1 MDSYPLL
8 EQINS
13 PADVKSLPENALPQ
27 LAEEARRCLLN
38 TVSKTGGHLASNL
51 GVVELTIALHRVFN
65 SPHDKIVWDVGH
77 QIYTHKLL
85 TGRFKD
91 FGTLRQDG
99 GLSGFS
105 NPAESEHD
113 PFYSGHASVSVS
125 AAYGIASA
133 NKLKGKKNYT
143 IAVVGDG
150 AFTGGEIFEGMNN
163 AGGERTR
170 LIVILNDNEMSISE
184 NVGSFADHLAVIK
197 ARPSYFRT
205 KAWIE
210 RGLNKIPRIGVRLSN
225 GLFKLKTTL
234 KRALYKNSTMF
245 EELGFRYMG
254 PVDGHNI
261 PVLCD
266 ALEAAKTAHYPILLH
281 IKTVKGKGYE
291 YAESDPALFH
301 GISRF
306 DVDTGEFKNSRGFS
320 NAFGDFLCGFAEK
333 DARICAV
340 TAAMAIGTGLQQ
352 FSERFPDRFFDVGIA
367 EQHAVTFSAGL
378 AKGGMVPVFA
388 VYSAFLQRAYDQL
401 IHDVALQ
408 KLKVIIC
415 VDRCGFVTGDGETH
429 HGLFDVPMLG
439 AVPNTV
445 IYSPADY
452 AELRRDL
459 YRAIYKDPNGI
470 IAVRLPK
477 GCEPDI
483 PEDLRAGEGD
493 SYVFGEEGAG
503 TAIVTYGR
511 VYAAAAAAY
520 RKLEDTRLVK
530 LNRIKPV
537 DPAAVSAVLTCE
549 RVFFF
554 EESERSGGAGE
565 EFGYLLNKAG
575 FKGEFILHA
584 VENKFVPQSEDK
596 ILLHR
601 YGFDEEGI
609 VAEVQSSKF
618 QVPTQ
623 KEQA

>member
-8 EQINS
+8 EQIKS
-13 PADVKSLPENALPQ
+13 PADVKALPENELPQ
-27 LAEEARRCLLN
+27 LAEEARRCLIS
-38 TVSKTGGHLASNL
+38 TVSQTGGHLASNL

-99 GLSGFS
+99 GISGFS

-125 AAYGIASA
+125 AAYGIARA
-133 NKLKGKKNYT
+133 NLIRGRKNYT

-150 AFTGGEIFEGMNN
+150 AFTGGEIFEGLNN

-184 NVGSFADHLAVIK
+184 NVGSLANHLAVIK

-205 KAWIE
+205 KARIE
-210 RGLNKIPRIGVRLSN
+210 RGLNLIPLIGVHLSN
-225 GLFKLKTTL
+225 GLFRLKTTL

-281 IKTVKGKGYE
+281 IKTTKGKGYE

-306 DVDTGEFKNSRGFS
+306 DIETGEFKNSRGFS
-320 NAFGDFLCGFAEK
+320 NAFGDAICDFAEK

-340 TAAMAIGTGLQQ
+340 TAAMAIGTGLDK
-352 FSERFPDRFFDVGIA
+352 FSKKFPDRFFDVGIA
-367 EQHAVTFSAGL
+367 EQHAVTFCSGL

-401 IHDVALQ
+401 VHDVALQ

-429 HGLFDVPMLG
+429 HGLLDVPML
-439 AVPNTV
+439 NTIPDV
-445 IYSPADY
+445 IIYSPADY
-452 AELRRDL
+452 AELSRCL
-459 YRAIYKDPNGI
+459 YRAIYKDPDGI

-483 PEDLRAGEGD
+483 PEDLRPGEGD
-493 SYVFGEEGAG
+493 CDVFVEENAE
-503 TAIVTYGR
+503 TSIVTYGR

-520 RKLEDTRLVK
+520 RKLDDTKLIK
-530 LNRIKPV
+530 LNRIKPI
-537 DPAAVSAVLTCE
+537 DPAAVSAALTCK

-565 EFGYLLNKAG
+565 EFGYLLSKAG

-609 VAEVQSSKF
+609 IDSVLSSKF
-618 QVPTQ
+618 QVTSS
-623 KEQA
+623 KQA

>member
-1 MDSYPLL
+1 ML

-13 PADVKSLPENALPQ
+13 PADVKALPENELPQ
-27 LAEEARRCLLN
+27 LAEEARRCLIS
-38 TVSKTGGHLASNL
+38 TVSQTGGHLASNL

-65 SPHDKIVWDVGH
+65 SPHDRIVWDVGH

-85 TGRFKD
+85 TGRFRD

-99 GLSGFS
+99 GISGFS

-125 AAYGIASA
+125 AAYGIARA
-133 NKLKGKKNYT
+133 NLLKGKKNYT

-150 AFTGGEIFEGMNN
+150 AFTGGEIFEGLNN

-184 NVGSFADHLAVIK
+184 NVGSLANHLAVIK

-205 KAWIE
+205 KARIE
-210 RGLNKIPRIGVRLSN
+210 RGLNLIPLVGVHLSN
-225 GLFKLKTTL
+225 GLFRLKTTL

-281 IKTVKGKGYE
+281 IKTTKGKGYE

-306 DVDTGEFKNSRGFS
+306 DIDTGEFKNSRGFS
-320 NAFGDFLCGFAEK
+320 NAFGDAICDFAEK

-340 TAAMAIGTGLQQ
+340 TAAMAIGTGLDK
-352 FSERFPDRFFDVGIA
+352 FSEKFPDRFFDVGIA
-367 EQHAVTFSAGL
+367 EQHAVTFCAGL

-401 IHDVALQ
+401 VHDVALQ
-408 KLKVIIC
+408 KLKVVIC

-429 HGLFDVPMLG
+429 HGLLDVPML
-439 AVPNTV
+439 NTIPDAI

-452 AELRRDL
+452 AELSRCL
-459 YRAIYKDPNGI
+459 YRAIYKDPDGI
-470 IAVRLPK
+470 VAVRLPK

-493 SYVFGEEGAG
+493 CDVFGEETAG

-520 RKLEDTRLVK
+520 RKLDDTKLIK
-530 LNRIKPV
+530 LNRIKPI
-537 DPAAVSAVLTCE
+537 DPAAVSAAFSCK

-565 EFGYLLNKAG
+565 EFGYLLSRAG
-575 FKGEFILHA
+575 FKGEYILHA
-584 VENKFVPQSEDK
+584 VENRFVPQSEDK
-596 ILLHR
+596 ILLRR
-601 YGFDEEGI
+601 YGFDEESI
-609 VAEVQSSKF
+609 VGTVNNFRNQ
-618 QVPTQ
+618 T
-623 KEQA
+623 

>member
-1 MDSYPLL
+1 ML

-13 PADVKSLPENALPQ
+13 PADVKALPENELPQ
-27 LAEEARRCLLN
+27 LAEEARRCLIS
-38 TVSKTGGHLASNL
+38 TVSQTGGHLASNL

-65 SPHDKIVWDVGH
+65 SPHDRIVWDVGH

-85 TGRFKD
+85 TGRFRD

-99 GLSGFS
+99 GISGFS

-125 AAYGIASA
+125 AAYGIARA
-133 NKLKGKKNYT
+133 NLLKGKKNYT

-150 AFTGGEIFEGMNN
+150 AFTGGEIFEGLNN

-184 NVGSFADHLAVIK
+184 NVGSLANHLAVIK

-205 KAWIE
+205 KARIE
-210 RGLNKIPRIGVRLSN
+210 RGLNLIPLVGVHLSN
-225 GLFKLKTTL
+225 GLFRLKTTL

-281 IKTVKGKGYE
+281 IKTTKGKGYE

-306 DVDTGEFKNSRGFS
+306 DIDTGEFKNSRGFS
-320 NAFGDFLCGFAEK
+320 NAFGDAICDFAEK

-340 TAAMAIGTGLQQ
+340 TAAMAIGTGLDR
-352 FSERFPDRFFDVGIA
+352 FSEKFPDRFFDVGIA
-367 EQHAVTFSAGL
+367 EQHAVTFCAGL

-401 IHDVALQ
+401 VHDVALQ
-408 KLKVIIC
+408 KLKVVIC

-429 HGLFDVPMLG
+429 HGLLDVPML
-439 AVPNTV
+439 NTIPDAI

-452 AELRRDL
+452 AELSRCL
-459 YRAIYKDPNGI
+459 YRAIYKDPDGI
-470 IAVRLPK
+470 VAVRLPK

-483 PEDLRAGEGD
+483 PEDLKAGEGD
-493 SYVFGEEGAG
+493 CDVFGEETAG

-520 RKLEDTRLVK
+520 RKLDDTKLIK
-530 LNRIKPV
+530 LNRIKPI
-537 DPAAVSAVLTCE
+537 DPAAVSAAFSCK

-565 EFGYLLNKAG
+565 EFGYLLSSAG
-575 FKGEFILHA
+575 FKGDFILRA

-596 ILLHR
+596 ILLRR
-601 YGFDEEGI
+601 YGFDEESI
-609 VAEVQSSKF
+609 VGTVNNFRNQ
-618 QVPTQ
+618 T
-623 KEQA
+623 

>member
-1 MDSYPLL
+1 ML

-13 PADVKSLPENALPQ
+13 PADVKALPENELPQ
-27 LAEEARRCLLN
+27 LAEEARRCLIS
-38 TVSKTGGHLASNL
+38 TVSQTGGHLASNL

-65 SPHDKIVWDVGH
+65 SPHDRIVWDVGH

-85 TGRFKD
+85 TGRFRD

-99 GLSGFS
+99 GISGFS

-125 AAYGIASA
+125 AAYGIARA
-133 NKLKGKKNYT
+133 NLLKGKKNYT

-150 AFTGGEIFEGMNN
+150 AFTGGEIFEGLNN

-184 NVGSFADHLAVIK
+184 NVGSLANHLAVIK

-205 KAWIE
+205 KARIE
-210 RGLNKIPRIGVRLSN
+210 RGLNLIPLVGVHLSN
-225 GLFKLKTTL
+225 GLFRLKTTL
-234 KRALYKNSTMF
+234 KRALYKNSTLF

-281 IKTVKGKGYE
+281 IKTTKGKGYE

-306 DVDTGEFKNSRGFS
+306 DIDTGEFKNSRGFS
-320 NAFGDFLCGFAEK
+320 NAFGDAICDFAEK

-340 TAAMAIGTGLQQ
+340 TAAMAIGTGLDK
-352 FSERFPDRFFDVGIA
+352 FSEKFPDRFFDVGIA
-367 EQHAVTFSAGL
+367 EQHAVTFCAGL

-401 IHDVALQ
+401 VHDVALQ
-408 KLKVIIC
+408 KLKVVIC

-429 HGLFDVPMLG
+429 HGLLDVPML
-439 AVPNTV
+439 NTIPDAI

-452 AELRRDL
+452 AELSRCL
-459 YRAIYKDPNGI
+459 YRAIYKDPDGI
-470 IAVRLPK
+470 VAVRLPK

-493 SYVFGEEGAG
+493 CDVFGEETAG

-520 RKLEDTRLVK
+520 RKLDDTKLIK
-530 LNRIKPV
+530 LNRIKPI
-537 DPAAVSAVLTCE
+537 DPAAVSAAFSCK

-565 EFGYLLNKAG
+565 EFGYLLSRAG
-575 FKGEFILHA
+575 FKGEYILHA
-584 VENKFVPQSEDK
+584 VENRFVPQSEDK
-596 ILLHR
+596 ILLRR
-601 YGFDEEGI
+601 YGFDEESI
-609 VAEVQSSKF
+609 VGTVNNFRNQ
-618 QVPTQ
+618 T
-623 KEQA
+623 

>member
-1 MDSYPLL
+1 ML

-13 PADVKSLPENALPQ
+13 PADVKALPENELPQ
-27 LAEEARRCLLN
+27 LAEEARRCLIS
-38 TVSKTGGHLASNL
+38 TVSQTGGHLASNL

-65 SPHDKIVWDVGH
+65 SPHDRIVWDVGH

-85 TGRFKD
+85 TGRFRD
-91 FGTLRQDG
+91 FSTLRQDG
-99 GLSGFS
+99 GISGFS

-125 AAYGIASA
+125 AAYGIARA
-133 NKLKGKKNYT
+133 NLLKGKKNYT

-150 AFTGGEIFEGMNN
+150 AFTGGEIFEGLNN

-184 NVGSFADHLAVIK
+184 NVGSLANHLAVIK

-205 KAWIE
+205 KARIE
-210 RGLNKIPRIGVRLSN
+210 RGLNLIPLVGVHLSN
-225 GLFKLKTTL
+225 GLFRLKTTL
-234 KRALYKNSTMF
+234 KRALYKNSTLF

-281 IKTVKGKGYE
+281 IKTTKGKGYE

-306 DVDTGEFKNSRGFS
+306 DIDTGEFKNSRGFS
-320 NAFGDFLCGFAEK
+320 NAFGDAICDFAEK

-340 TAAMAIGTGLQQ
+340 TAAMAIGTGLDR
-352 FSERFPDRFFDVGIA
+352 FSEKFPDRFFDVGIA
-367 EQHAVTFSAGL
+367 EQHAVTFCAGL

-401 IHDVALQ
+401 VHDVALQ
-408 KLKVIIC
+408 KLKVVIC

-429 HGLFDVPMLG
+429 HGLLDVPML
-439 AVPNTV
+439 NTIPDAI

-452 AELRRDL
+452 AELSRCL
-459 YRAIYKDPNGI
+459 YRAIYKDPDGI
-470 IAVRLPK
+470 VAVRLPK

-493 SYVFGEEGAG
+493 CDVFGEETAG

-520 RKLEDTRLVK
+520 RKLDDTKLIK
-530 LNRIKPV
+530 LNRIKPI
-537 DPAAVSAVLTCE
+537 DPAAVSAAFSCK

-554 EESERSGGAGE
+554 EESERSGAAGE
-565 EFGYLLNKAG
+565 EFGYLLSRAG
-575 FKGEFILHA
+575 FKGEYILHA
-584 VENKFVPQSEDK
+584 VENRFVPQSEDK
-596 ILLHR
+596 ILLRR
-601 YGFDEEGI
+601 YGFDEESI
-609 VAEVQSSKF
+609 VGTVNNFRNQ
-618 QVPTQ
+618 T
-623 KEQA
+623 

>member
-1 MDSYPLL
+1 ML

-13 PADVKSLPENALPQ
+13 PADVKALPENELPQ
-27 LAEEARRCLLN
+27 LAEEARRCLIS
-38 TVSKTGGHLASNL
+38 TVSQTGGHLASNL

-65 SPHDKIVWDVGH
+65 SPHDRIVWDVGH

-85 TGRFKD
+85 TGRFRD

-99 GLSGFS
+99 GISGFS

-125 AAYGIASA
+125 AAYGIARA
-133 NKLKGKKNYT
+133 NLLKGKKNYT

-150 AFTGGEIFEGMNN
+150 AFTGGEIFEGLNN

-184 NVGSFADHLAVIK
+184 NVGSLANHLAVIK

-205 KAWIE
+205 KARIE
-210 RGLNKIPRIGVRLSN
+210 RGLNLIPLVGVHLSN
-225 GLFKLKTTL
+225 GLFRLKTTL

-281 IKTVKGKGYE
+281 IKTTKGKGYE

-306 DVDTGEFKNSRGFS
+306 DIDTGEFKNSRGFS
-320 NAFGDFLCGFAEK
+320 NAFGDAICDFAEK

-340 TAAMAIGTGLQQ
+340 TAAMAIGTGLDR
-352 FSERFPDRFFDVGIA
+352 FSEKFPDRFFDVGIA
-367 EQHAVTFSAGL
+367 EQHAVTFCAGL

-401 IHDVALQ
+401 VHDVALQ
-408 KLKVIIC
+408 KLKVVIC

-429 HGLFDVPMLG
+429 HGLLDVPML
-439 AVPNTV
+439 NTIPDAI

-452 AELRRDL
+452 AELSRCL
-459 YRAIYKDPNGI
+459 YRAIYKDPDGI
-470 IAVRLPK
+470 VAVRLPK

-493 SYVFGEEGAG
+493 CDVFGEETAG

-511 VYAAAAAAY
+511 VYAAAAAAFT
-520 RKLEDTRLVK
+520 KLDDTKLIK
-530 LNRIKPV
+530 LNRIKPIC
-537 DPAAVSAVLTCE
+537 PAAVSAALTCR

-565 EFGYLLNKAG
+565 EFGYLLSRAG
-575 FKGEFILHA
+575 FKGEYILHA
-584 VENKFVPQSEDK
+584 VENRFVPQSEDK
-596 ILLHR
+596 ILLAR

-609 VAEVQSSKF
+609 ISEVRSSRF
-618 QVPTQ
+618 RVPGSKQ
-623 KEQA
+623 E

>member
-1 MDSYPLL
+1 ML

-13 PADVKSLPENALPQ
+13 PADVKALPENELPQ
-27 LAEEARRCLLN
+27 LAEEARRCLIS
-38 TVSKTGGHLASNL
+38 TVSQTGGHLASNL

-65 SPHDKIVWDVGH
+65 SPHDRIVWDVGH

-85 TGRFKD
+85 TGRFRD

-99 GLSGFS
+99 GISGFS

-125 AAYGIASA
+125 AAYGIARA
-133 NKLKGKKNYT
+133 NLLKGKKNYT

-150 AFTGGEIFEGMNN
+150 AFTGGEIFEGLNN

-184 NVGSFADHLAVIK
+184 NVGSLANHLAVIK

-205 KAWIE
+205 KARIE
-210 RGLNKIPRIGVRLSN
+210 RGLNLIPLVGVHLSN
-225 GLFKLKTTL
+225 GLFRLKTTL

-281 IKTVKGKGYE
+281 IKTTKGKGYE

-306 DVDTGEFKNSRGFS
+306 DIDTGEFKNSRGFS
-320 NAFGDFLCGFAEK
+320 NAFGDAICDFAEK

-340 TAAMAIGTGLQQ
+340 TAAMAIGTGLDK
-352 FSERFPDRFFDVGIA
+352 FSEKFPDRFFDVGIA
-367 EQHAVTFSAGL
+367 EQHAVTFCAGL

-401 IHDVALQ
+401 VHDVALQ
-408 KLKVIIC
+408 KLKVVIC

-429 HGLFDVPMLG
+429 HGLLDVPML
-439 AVPNTV
+439 NTIPDAI

-452 AELRRDL
+452 AELSRCL
-459 YRAIYKDPNGI
+459 YRAIYKDPDGI
-470 IAVRLPK
+470 VAVRLPK

-493 SYVFGEEGAG
+493 CDVFGEETSG

-520 RKLEDTRLVK
+520 RKLDDTKLIK
-530 LNRIKPV
+530 LNRIKPI
-537 DPAAVSAVLTCE
+537 DPAAVSAAFSCK

-565 EFGYLLNKAG
+565 EFGYLLSRAG
-575 FKGEFILHA
+575 FKGEYILHA
-584 VENKFVPQSEDK
+584 VENRFVPQSEDK
-596 ILLHR
+596 ILLRR
-601 YGFDEEGI
+601 YGFDEESI
-609 VAEVQSSKF
+609 VGTVNNFRNQ
-618 QVPTQ
+618 T
-623 KEQA
+623 